1 MLRQITSRHE
11 LALLF
16 AIIVILILTTLMD
29 SQHSYWNNPGP
40 SAVDILRQTAL
51 LGIFA
56 LGAAIVIIS
65 GGIDLSSGSMIAF
78 SGTIC
83 ATLMLVL
90 APEEMKSAEPVGVW
104 VITLAILG
112 TMVVAFL
119 IGSLHAWL
127 ITSLGLPPFVAT
139 LASLVGL
146 RSVGRALVEY
156 VNNGA
161 SQINIF
167 DEQFRYLATSV
178 WIPVLI
184 FVVLSALTWIFMTRT
199 VLGRH
204 IYALGGNEDAAR
216 LSGIRTVR
224 LKWVAYCLSAF
235 LSAIAGILY
244 VGDQSVAAPESLG
257 RAYELNAIAAAVVG
271 GCSLHGGVG
280 TIPGTILGA
289 FFLRIVID
297 GVAKII
303 KSGADVYEGLIVGIV
318 VVFAVALS
326 QFREAAAVGRRFF
339 VGALGL
345 VAIVTLSAVAGAVAM
360 LFSDSAGMNSKLA
373 GTATGVLT
381 LVVLIGAFAAES
393 AVARRKKQQR

>member
-11 LALLF
+11 LALFF
-16 AIIVILILTTLMD
+16 AIIVVLILTTLMD

-360 LFSDSAGMNSKLA
+360 LFSDSAGMNSKLV

-381 LVVLIGAFAAES
+381 LVVLIGAFTAES

>member
-1 MLRQITSRHE
+1 
-11 LALLF
+11 
-16 AIIVILILTTLMD
+16 MD

-40 SAVDILRQTAL
+40 SAVDILRQTAF

-360 LFSDSAGMNSKLA
+360 LFSDSAGMNSKLV

-381 LVVLIGAFAAES
+381 LVVLIGAFTAES

>member
-11 LALLF
+11 FALLF

-40 SAVDILRQTAL
+40 SAVDILRQTAF

-360 LFSDSAGMNSKLA
+360 LFSDSAGMNSKLV

-381 LVVLIGAFAAES
+381 LVVLIGAFTAES